1 MNYIDYMSGGGA
13 TDSTYYQDIPLDEKW
28 GLKSTLTLKRNNW
41 RKEELWKD

>member
-13 TDSTYYQDIPLDEKW
+13 ADSTYYKDIPLDEKW
-28 GLKSTLTLKRNNW
+28 GPKSTLTLKRNNW